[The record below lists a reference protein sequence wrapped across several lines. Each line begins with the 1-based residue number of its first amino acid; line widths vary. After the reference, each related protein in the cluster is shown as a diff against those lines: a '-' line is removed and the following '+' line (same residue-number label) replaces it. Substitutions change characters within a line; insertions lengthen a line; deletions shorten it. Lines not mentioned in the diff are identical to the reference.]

1 MIDFIAV
8 EFPAIFPQ
16 ACVACTSQKGPIA
29 DTHRDLPGYGHVYV
43 CERCAK
49 SFARI
54 FGYSDGKRL
63 DELENAS
70 KLVVERERDLA
81 KMSEALAWTR
91 QHLQDAQHQI
101 TDLQGKL
108 RDSDNRVESLRA
120 SMRQGAEQL
129 AKVSA

>member
-1 MIDFIAV
+1 MIDYTAV

-81 KMSEALAWTR
+81 KMAEALAETR
-91 QHLQDAQHQI
+91 TQLQNARHQV

-108 RDSDNRVESLRA
+108 RDSDNRLESLRA
-120 SMRQGAEQL
+120 AMREGAAQF